1 MNDVKHVLFVFK
13 RRGHDSACCEPRS
26 RFSKK
31 FLWRIYRH
39 KYADFRKIWWRFWL
53 ILIKIIILHV
63 SYGKVSTTNNFRLR
77 LF

>member
-31 FLWRIYRH
+31 FYDEFTVINM
-39 KYADFRKIWWRFWL
+39 L
-53 ILIKIIILHV
+53 IFER
-63 SYGKVSTTNNFRLR
+63 SDDAFD
-77 LF
+77 